1 MVLKYAQMRNPLKGC
16 LVLNMALL
24 VLVQRVW
31 SSPPPNSSTMGLWS
45 GLQGWIKCGI
55 LWPRWSGWSI
65 IRAVGQGKLVVSPR
79 TKTAHTLAGSV
90 NKKAEMVWSSSWG
103 CPLENKRNHQG
114 CPGTLG
120 PLGSQESPVGP
131 GLGLAAL
138 APKLG
143 GGGLGGGT
151 NLCWALGWSSCI
163 ITGLGGKN
171 SPPWKSSCGLSSGSN
186 MCRARKLTRSYLCC
200 T

>member
-1 MVLKYAQMRNPLKGC
+1 MRAAGVDSLRNMVA
-16 LVLNMALL
+16 
-24 VLVQRVW
+24 
-31 SSPPPNSSTMGLWS
+31 
-45 GLQGWIKCGI
+45 
-55 LWPRWSGWSI
+55 
-65 IRAVGQGKLVVSPR
+65 LVVWVVDYQGSRARQIGGLVSQR

-151 NLCWALGWSSCI
+151 NLCWTLGWSSCI

>member
-1 MVLKYAQMRNPLKGC
+1 MVESQEAAVTESWELAVAQMRNPLKGC

-24 VLVQRVW
+24 VLVQRALERAAGVDSLRNMVAPVVW
-31 SSPPPNSSTMGLWS
+31 VVNYQGSRATQIGGL
-45 GLQGWIKCGI
+45 
-55 LWPRWSGWSI
+55 
-65 IRAVGQGKLVVSPR
+65 VSPR
-79 TKTAHTLAGSV
+79 TKNAHTLAGSV

-151 NLCWALGWSSCI
+151 NLCWTLGWSSCI
-163 ITGLGGKN
+163 ITGLGGKTPHPGN
-171 SPPWKSSCGLSSGSN
+171 RPAG
-186 MCRARKLTRSYLCC
+186 CRQARTCEEHES
-200 T
+200 

>member
-1 MVLKYAQMRNPLKGC
+1 MDSLRNMVAP
-16 LVLNMALL
+16 V
-24 VLVQRVW
+24 VW
-31 SSPPPNSSTMGLWS
+31 VVNYQGSRATQIGGL
-45 GLQGWIKCGI
+45 
-55 LWPRWSGWSI
+55 
-65 IRAVGQGKLVVSPR
+65 VSPR

-143 GGGLGGGT
+143 SGGLGGGT
-151 NLCWALGWSSCI
+151 NLCWTLGWSSCI
-163 ITGLGGKN
+163 ITGLGGKTPHPGN
-171 SPPWKSSCGLSSGSN
+171 RPAG
-186 MCRARKLTRSYLCC
+186 CRQARTCEEHES
-200 T
+200 